1 MSQTPEQ
8 NHSQEEDNIP
18 LQHDAEHERPP
29 RNKQQS
35 VLIYLVIL
43 FAAAFLLMALSYFMQ
58 RRTSD
63 ATIEGLRGQS
73 VSAMQ
78 SVEDIQ
84 EENETLKQQVADLE
98 EQLEEAQREL
108 DGMQDT
114 LDTLTVREEKLI
126 QAMDLFWQIDEAYV
140 RGRYSLCRTLIAQM
154 EDTTQGSALKESLP
168 TETTTDTDRFSPADR
183 YQEIYDA
190 VM

>member
-1 MSQTPEQ
+1 MSQTPEES
-8 NHSQEEDNIP
+8 HVQEDDSIP
-18 LQHDAEHERPP
+18 LQHDAEHEKP

-58 RRTSD
+58 RRASD
-63 ATIEGLRGQS
+63 ATIEGLRES

-84 EENETLKQQVADLE
+84 AENESLKQQVTDLQTQLSQAE
-98 EQLEEAQREL
+98 RELEDLQSQREHLTMQQEQLIR
-108 DGMQDT
+108 T
-114 LDTLTVREEKLI
+114 
-126 QAMDLFWQIDEAYV
+126 MDLFWQIDEAYV
-140 RGRYSLCRTLIAQM
+140 RGRYSLCRTLIQQM
-154 EDTTQGSALKESLP
+154 EDSTAGSSLREYLP
-168 TETTTDTDRFSPADR
+168 TESTTDTDRYSPADR

-190 VM
+190 VT

>member
-8 NHSQEEDNIP
+8 NHSQEKDNIP

-73 VSAMQ
+73 VCAMQ

-154 EDTTQGSALKESLP
+154 EDTTQGSALKEYLP
-168 TETTTDTDRFSPADR
+168 TETTTDTERFSPADR

>member
-98 EQLEEAQREL
+98 EQLELEGLQ
-108 DGMQDT
+108 
-114 LDTLTVREEKLI
+114 TLTENLTVMQEQLTK
-126 QAMDLFWQIDEAYV
+126 AMDLFWQIDEAYV
-140 RGRYSLCRTLIAQM
+140 RGRWTLCRELIERM
-154 EDTTQGSALKESLP
+154 EDVSAGSALKESLP
-168 TETTTDTDRFSPADR
+168 RESTTDNERFSPADR

>member
-8 NHSQEEDNIP
+8 SRAQEDDSIP
-18 LQHDAEHERPP
+18 LQHDAEHEKP

-63 ATIEGLRGQS
+63 ATIEGLRES

-84 EENETLKQQVADLE
+84 AENESLKQQVADLE
-98 EQLEEAQREL
+98 TQLYQAEQELEDLQTQKDHLTMQQEQL
-108 DGMQDT
+108 T
-114 LDTLTVREEKLI
+114 K
-126 QAMDLFWQIDEAYV
+126 AMDLFWQIDEAYV
-140 RGRYSLCRTLIAQM
+140 RGRYSLCRTLIQQM
-154 EDTTQGSALKESLP
+154 EDTAAGSPLKEYLP
-168 TETTTDTDRFSPADR
+168 KESTTDTDRYSPADR

-190 VM
+190 VT

>member
-8 NHSQEEDNIP
+8 NHAQEEDNIP

-43 FAAAFLLMALSYFMQ
+43 FAAAFLLMAMSYLMQ
-58 RRTSD
+58 RRSSD
-63 ATIEGLRGQS
+63 ATIEDLRES
-73 VSAMQ
+73 VTAMQ
-78 SVEDIQ
+78 SVGDIQ
-84 EENETLKQQVADLE
+84 TQNETLRQQVADLE
-98 EQLEEAQREL
+98 ALLEEAQREL
-108 DGMQDT
+108 DGLQ
-114 LDTLTVREEKLI
+114 TLTENLTVMQEQLTK
-126 QAMDLFWQIDEAYV
+126 AMDLFWQIDEAYV

>member
-8 NHSQEEDNIP
+8 NHTQEEDNIP

-43 FAAAFLLMALSYFMQ
+43 FAAAFLLMAMSYLMQ
-58 RRTSD
+58 RRSSD
-63 ATIEGLRGQS
+63 ATIEDLRES
-73 VSAMQ
+73 VTAMQ
-78 SVEDIQ
+78 SVGDIQ
-84 EENETLKQQVADLE
+84 TQNETLRQQVADLE

-108 DGMQDT
+108 EGLQ
-114 LDTLTVREEKLI
+114 TLTENLTVMQEQLTK
-126 QAMDLFWQIDEAYV
+126 AMDLFWQIDEAYV
-140 RGRYSLCRTLIAQM
+140 RGRWTLCRELIGRM
-154 EDTTQGSALKESLP
+154 EDVSAGSALKESLP
-168 TETTTDTDRFSPADR
+168 RESTTDNDRFSPADR

>member
-8 NHSQEEDNIP
+8 NHSQQEDNIP

-35 VLIYLVIL
+35 VLIYLVI
-43 FAAAFLLMALSYFMQ
+43 
-58 RRTSD
+58 RD

-108 DGMQDT
+108 DGLQ
-114 LDTLTVREEKLI
+114 TLTENLTVMQEQLTK
-126 QAMDLFWQIDEAYV
+126 AMDLFWQIDEAYV

-168 TETTTDTDRFSPADR
+168 RESTTDTDRFSPADR

>member
-18 LQHDAEHERPP
+18 LQHAAEHERPP

-43 FAAAFLLMALSYFMQ
+43 FAAACLLMALSYFMQ

-84 EENETLKQQVADLE
+84 EENETLKPQVADLE

-108 DGMQDT
+108 DGLQ
-114 LDTLTVREEKLI
+114 TLTENLPVMQEQLTK
-126 QAMDLFWQIDEAYV
+126 AMDLFWQIDEAYV
-140 RGRYSLCRTLIAQM
+140 LGRYSLCRELIQEIQDAGLV
-154 EDTTQGSALKESLP
+154 DYLPKESI
-168 TETTTDTDRFSPADR
+168 TDNGRFSPSGR
-183 YQEIYDA
+183 YQEIYEA
-190 VM
+190 LY

>member
-1 MSQTPEQ
+1 MNQTPE
-8 NHSQEEDNIP
+8 HEHEEESIP

-43 FAAAFLLMALSYFMQ
+43 FAAAFLLMALSYLMQ
-58 RRTSD
+58 RRSSD
-63 ATIEGLRGQS
+63 ATIEDLRES
-73 VSAMQ
+73 VTAMQ
-78 SVEDIQ
+78 SVGDIQ
-84 EENETLKQQVADLE
+84 TQNENLRQQVTDLE

-108 DGMQDT
+108 EGMQDT

-140 RGRYSLCRTLIAQM
+140 RGRWTLCRELIGRM
-154 EDTTQGSALKESLP
+154 EDITQGSALKEYLP
-168 TETTTDTDRFSPADR
+168 KESTTDNERFSPADR
-183 YQEIYDA
+183 YQEIYDD

>member
-1 MSQTPEQ
+1 MSQAPEQ
-8 NHSQEEDNIP
+8 NRSQEEDSIP
-18 LQHDAEHERPP
+18 LQHDAELERPP
-29 RNKQQS
+29 RKKQQS

-114 LDTLTVREEKLI
+114 LDNLTVREEKLI

-140 RGRYSLCRTLIAQM
+140 RGRYTLCRTLIAQM
-154 EDTTQGSALKESLP
+154 EDATQGSALKEYLP

-190 VM
+190 VT

>member
-73 VSAMQ
+73 V
-78 SVEDIQ
+78 EDIQ

-108 DGMQDT
+108 DGLQ
-114 LDTLTVREEKLI
+114 TLTENLTVMQEQLTK
-126 QAMDLFWQIDEAYV
+126 AMDLFWQIDEAYV

-168 TETTTDTDRFSPADR
+168 RESTTDTDRFSPADR

>member
-8 NHSQEEDNIP
+8 NHPQEEEDNIP
-18 LQHDAEHERPP
+18 LQHDAEHVKP
-29 RNKQQS
+29 RSKQQS

-43 FAAAFLLMALSYFMQ
+43 FAAAFLLMALSYLMQ

-63 ATIEGLRGQS
+63 ATIAGLRGES

-78 SVEDIQ
+78 SIEDIQ
-84 EENETLKQQVADLE
+84 EENETLKRQVADQEARLE
-98 EQLEEAQREL
+98 AAQKEADDAQTQADALTEAQDR
-108 DGMQDT
+108 
-114 LDTLTVREEKLI
+114 LTR
-126 QAMDLFWQIDEAYV
+126 AMDLFWQIDEAYV

-154 EDTTQGSALKESLP
+154 EDITAGAALREALP
-168 TETTTDTDRFSPADR
+168 TVSTTDNDRFSPADR

>member
-8 NHSQEEDNIP
+8 NHSQEEEDSVP
-18 LQHDAEHERPP
+18 LQHDAEHVKP
-29 RNKQQS
+29 RSKQQS

-73 VSAMQ
+73 VTAMQ
-78 SVEDIQ
+78 SIEDIQ
-84 EENETLKQQVADLE
+84 EENETLKQQLADLE
-98 EQLEEAQREL
+98 ARLEQAQKEADDAQVQADALTEAQDR
-108 DGMQDT
+108 
-114 LDTLTVREEKLI
+114 LTR
-126 QAMDLFWQIDEAYV
+126 AMDLFWQIDEAYV
-140 RGRYSLCRTLIAQM
+140 RGRYTLCRQLIAQM
-154 EDTTQGSALKESLP
+154 EDTTAGAALKEALP
-168 TETTTDTDRFSPADR
+168 TVSTTDNDRFSPADR

>member
-18 LQHDAEHERPP
+18 LQHAAEHERPK
-29 RNKQQS
+29 KQQS

-63 ATIEGLRGQS
+63 ATIAGLRGES

-78 SVEDIQ
+78 SIEDIQ
-84 EENETLKQQVADLE
+84 EENEALKQQVADLE
-98 EQLEEAQREL
+98 ARLEEAQKEA
-108 DGMQDT
+108 DGAQAQADG
-114 LDTLTVREEKLI
+114 LTEAQERLTR
-126 QAMDLFWQIDEAYV
+126 AMDLFWQIDEAYV

>member
-8 NHSQEEDNIP
+8 NHTQEEDNIP

-43 FAAAFLLMALSYFMQ
+43 FAAAFLLMAMSYLMQ
-58 RRTSD
+58 RRSSD
-63 ATIEGLRGQS
+63 ATIEDLRES
-73 VSAMQ
+73 VTAMQ
-78 SVEDIQ
+78 SVGDIQ
-84 EENETLKQQVADLE
+84 TQNETLRQQVADLE
-98 EQLEEAQREL
+98 AQLEEAQREL
-108 DGMQDT
+108 DGMRDT
-114 LDTLTVREEKLI
+114 LNTMTVREERLT

-140 RGRYSLCRTLIAQM
+140 RGRWTLCRELIGRM
-154 EDTTQGSALKESLP
+154 EDVSAGSTLKEYLP
-168 TETTTDTDRFSPADR
+168 RESTTDNDRFSPADR
-183 YQEIYDA
+183 YQEIYDD

>member
-8 NHSQEEDNIP
+8 THSPEEEENIP
-18 LQHDAEHERPP
+18 LQHDAEHEKPP

-63 ATIEGLRGQS
+63 ATIEGLRES

-78 SVEDIQ
+78 SVGDIQ
-84 EENETLKQQVADLE
+84 SQNEALRQQVADLE

-108 DGMQDT
+108 DGLQT
-114 LDTLTVREEKLI
+114 LTDNLTVREERLI
-126 QAMDLFWQIDEAYV
+126 RAMDLFWQIDEAYV
-140 RGRYSLCRTLIAQM
+140 RGRYSLCRTLITEM
-154 EDTTQGSALKESLP
+154 EDTTQGSALKEELP
-168 TETTTDTDRFSPADR
+168 KESTTDTDRFSPADR

>member
-8 NHSQEEDNIP
+8 THSPEEENIP
-18 LQHDAEHERPP
+18 LQHDAEHEKPP

-58 RRTSD
+58 RRTSA
-63 ATIEGLRGQS
+63 ATIEGLRES

-78 SVEDIQ
+78 SVGDIQ
-84 EENETLKQQVADLE
+84 SQNEALRQQVADLE

-108 DGMQDT
+108 DGLQT
-114 LDTLTVREEKLI
+114 LTDNLTVREERLI
-126 QAMDLFWQIDEAYV
+126 RAMDLFWQIDEAYV
-140 RGRYSLCRTLIAQM
+140 RGRYALCRELIALI
-154 EDTTQGSALKESLP
+154 EDTTQGSALKEELP
-168 TETTTDTDRFSPADR
+168 KESTTDTDRFSPADR
-183 YQEIYDA
+183 YQEIYNA

>member
-8 NHSQEEDNIP
+8 NHSHEEDNIP
-18 LQHDAEHERPP
+18 LQHDAEHEKPP

-98 EQLEEAQREL
+98 EHLEETQREL
-108 DGMQDT
+108 EGMQDT
-114 LDTLTVREEKLI
+114 LDDLTVREEKLI

-154 EDTTQGSALKESLP
+154 EDTTQGSALKEYLP